1 MFPRYRDMTTR
12 PAGNDISSKTGS
24 NFLHSCIST
33 FTVDVWF
40 ASTLVFTI
48 SFRKFN
54 CNLGNLFLLFW
65 VLDPTE
71 KGFFFFFYNRKV
83 WRRYSNIDFLLF
95 APPFGF
101 RHHFPLGVI
110 PVHWQFESMPI
121 IICLEPHSSFI

>member
-71 KGFFFFFYNRKV
+71 KGFFFFFTIEKFGGGIQTLT
-83 WRRYSNIDFLLF
+83 SFFL
-95 APPFGF
+95 
-101 RHHFPLGVI
+101 PL
-110 PVHWQFESMPI
+110 HLASAI
-121 IICLEPHSSFI
+121 ISLSV